1 MTKVKLFP
9 HQQKALEMT
18 REQNKVAY
26 YLDMG
31 LGKTFVATEKA
42 EELGTDIILVVCQK
56 SKLEDWEQHFNEFYP
71 KYTTIIYKKELPEI
85 KPNTVIIINYDLI
98 WRREEFKKLKGF
110 TLILDE
116 SSYIKNETS
125 NRTKFILKTKPKNI
139 ILLSGTPTGGKF
151 EQLFSQIKLLGWKIK
166 KEDYW
171 NNYINFFMM
180 NLGGFKK
187 KKVTGY
193 KNIDHLNQMLR
204 QHGAVFMKTEEV
216 INLPETIPYEIKI
229 KNIPQY
235 ERFKKDRLIEIEG
248 NELVGDTSLT
258 KLLYLQQLA
267 GMYNKHKYEKV
278 TELLES
284 TEDRMII
291 FYNFKYECQK
301 LQEICKKLKKPV
313 SIVNGDQRDL
323 KNYEQHED
331 AVTLIQYQAG
341 AMGLNL
347 QKANKIIYFSFTR
360 SSELFEQSK
369 KRTHRLGQARTCFY
383 YYLITEKSIETDI
396 YKALKMR
403 KDYTDKLFEEN
414 EGRLI

>member
-1 MTKVKLFP
+1 MAKIKLFP
-9 HQQKALEMT
+9 HQLKALEMT
-18 REQNKVAY
+18 SGMNKTAY

-42 EELGTDIILVVCQK
+42 EELGTNIILVVCQK
-56 SKLEDWEQHFNEFYP
+56 SKLEDWEDHFNEFYP
-71 KYTTIIYKKELPEI
+71 KYETIIYKKQLQEI
-85 KPNTVIIINYDLI
+85 QPNTVIIINYDLI
-98 WRREEFKKLKGF
+98 WRRDEFKKLKGF

-116 SSYIKNETS
+116 SSYIKNESS
-125 NRTKFILKTKPKNI
+125 NRTKFILKIKAKNI
-139 ILLSGTPTGGKF
+139 ILLSGTPTGGKY
-151 EQLFSQIKLLGWKIK
+151 EELFSQIKLLGWKIT
-166 KEDYW
+166 KEAYW
-171 NNYINFFMM
+171 DNYIKFFLM

-193 KNIDHLNQMLR
+193 KNVDHLKQMLR
-204 QHGAVFMKTEEV
+204 QYGAVFMKTEDV
-216 INLPETIPYEIKI
+216 IELPEVIPYEIKI

-235 ERFKKDRLIEIEG
+235 KKFKKDRLIEIEE

-258 KLLYLQQLA
+258 KLLYLRQLA
-267 GMYNKHKYEKV
+267 AMYNKNKYEKI

-301 LQEICKKLKKPV
+301 LQEICKKLKKPI

-323 KNYEQHED
+323 KNYEQYD
-331 AVTLIQYQAG
+331 NTITLIQYQAG

-347 QKANKIIYFSFTR
+347 QKANKIIYFSLTL

-369 KRTHRLGQARTCFY
+369 KRTHRMGQQRSCFY
-383 YYLITEKSIETDI
+383 YYLITEKSIEEDI
-396 YKALKMR
+396 FETLKQR
-403 KDYTDKLFEEN
+403 KDYTDKLFQED
-414 EGRLI
+414 EGR